1 MIRRMIVFLLMLCTL
16 VPIKAAEVVDICIY
30 GGTSSGVMA
39 AYTACKERKTVLLVE
54 PTDRIGGLT
63 TGGLG
68 ATDIGNP
75 YIMKGYT
82 YRSVLWHKFHEV
94 CLRTQGGF
102 GHLSTIY

>member
-1 MIRRMIVFLLMLCTL
+1 MDTMRKILLLLTL
-16 VPIKAAEVVDICIY
+16 LLSVCLLRAAEVVDICIY

-39 AYTACKERKTVLLVE
+39 AYTARKAGKKVLLVE
-54 PTDRIGGLT
+54 PTDRVGGLT

-82 YRSVLWHKFHEV
+82 YDFYKRIGQ
-94 CLRTQGGF
+94 LR
-102 GHLSTIY
+102 HALRLRA